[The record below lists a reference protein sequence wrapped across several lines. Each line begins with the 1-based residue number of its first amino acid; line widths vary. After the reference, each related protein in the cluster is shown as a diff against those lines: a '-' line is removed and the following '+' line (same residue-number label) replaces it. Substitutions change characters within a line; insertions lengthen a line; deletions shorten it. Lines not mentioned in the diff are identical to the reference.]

1 MEPGIELNLNI
12 KIFKINKWRESL
24 IPDFSNKLKVLVLMR
39 FTFKKENFKPKTDQS
54 EMVRVEYKVPC
65 QHAVRSEGE

>member
-1 MEPGIELNLNI
+1 ML
-12 KIFKINKWRESL
+12 KINKWRELL
-24 IPDFSNKLKVLVLMR
+24 IPDFSNELKALLLMR
-39 FTFKKENFKPKTDQS
+39 FAFKEETFKPKTDQS